1 MEIKESMVLSVLID
15 IYIHILEIFDKFGE
29 KIQRLEIKPRVG
41 NLKTDKYS
49 LDYINFLIIIRDKMY
64 SVVVL
69 SKKPTELSQED
80 LKLYFKIFLKS
91 PRIDGILLIFNDEN
105 LNTLYLKSEDLY
117 SGFLDFSNF
126 KQSITEQFKSFEE
139 TLDFLTLEKIYK
151 FPKLNF
157 QDYKI
162 TDIIDDF
169 EEILKQVILSEKS
182 KSLSSEKKFLL
193 TELDD
198 FKLSKLVTLFEKY
211 LESDKDRKN
220 EFKDFL
226 DY

>member
-1 MEIKESMVLSVLID
+1 MVLSVLID

>member
-1 MEIKESMVLSVLID
+1 VEIKESMVLSVLID

-139 TLDFLTLEKIYK
+139 TLNFLTLEKIYK